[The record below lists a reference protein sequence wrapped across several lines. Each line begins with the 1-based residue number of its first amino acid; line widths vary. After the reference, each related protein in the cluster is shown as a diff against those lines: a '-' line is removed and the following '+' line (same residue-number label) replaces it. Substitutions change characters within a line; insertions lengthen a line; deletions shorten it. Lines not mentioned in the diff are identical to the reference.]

1 MTDEQRVML
10 EDIMRQNETV
20 LEMNFQILQVIA
32 PLEMVD
38 EDDSD
43 EPARTLQ

>member
-38 EDDSD
+38 DEGDDA
-43 EPARTLQ
+43 PRTLQ

>member
-38 EDDSD
+38 DDDSD
-43 EPARTLQ
+43 EPRTLQ